1 MNESLFCYEGPKNI
15 LSDGRQKYR
24 FFMVSGAWGVA
35 ANVKLPSA
43 HMLFVS
49 FFYTGEHIKTVSLWN
64 FSANN
69 VNRNKTPPFDEFIS

>member
-1 MNESLFCYEGPKNI
+1 MKAYFVTRALKIFCLTGAK
-15 LSDGRQKYR
+15 KYR

-49 FFYTGEHIKTVSLWN
+49 FFYTGDHIKTVSL
-64 FSANN
+64 
-69 VNRNKTPPFDEFIS
+69 